1 MLLNPLSNRTTFEID
16 EAEQVASS
24 WWVFLLA
31 GVISVVFGALILAID
46 WTVNGLAAFVG
57 TLFIIQGA
65 AYLITKPLDG
75 GTRSTNV
82 IAGLLGIAA
91 GIALLVW
98 PGRGLYV
105 LAVFIGAWI
114 IVSGVMHIVGAL
126 ANRQAPHWWL
136 VLILIIALIV
146 FGPSKLPEIGK
157 SLGKVMGEF
166 RRATGDF
173 QRTIEQEVEAVKALE
188 PPEAPPPTPVTEP
201 PAAAA
206 EPVLTPAADTV
217 AHGASSETP
226 SKA

>member
-31 GVISVVFGALILAID
+31 GVISIVFGALILAID

-98 PGRGLYV
+98 PDRGLYV

-126 ANRQAPHWWL
+126 ANRQAPYWWL
-136 VLILIIALIV
+136 VLILGVIETPLGIWAIRRPGITLAILIT
-146 FGPSKLPEIGK
+146 LIGAWAI
-157 SLGKVMGEF
+157 VMGIWEIVIAF
-166 RRATGDF
+166 EVRKLA
-173 QRTIEQEVEAVKALE
+173 QRLRGVRPI
-188 PPEAPPPTPVTEP
+188 
-201 PAAAA
+201 PA
-206 EPVLTPAADTV
+206 
-217 AHGASSETP
+217 S
-226 SKA
+226 